1 MSHVDLALARFREG
15 FSCSQS
21 VLSAFA
27 ADLGLDPEA
36 ALRVAAAFGGGM
48 GRTGGA
54 CGAATGG
61 LMALGLKY
69 GATRGDDKATKEHMY
84 ALTREF
90 LARFQARQ
98 GATACRDLL
107 GYDIS
112 DPQAHQVIR
121 EKGLFA
127 SVCPQ
132 AVAAAAEIVE
142 QMISSR

>member
-1 MSHVDLALARFREG
+1 MGRIDLALNRFQEG

-27 ADLGLDPEA
+27 ADLGLAPEA

-48 GRTGGA
+48 GRTGGP
-54 CGAATGG
+54 CGAVAGA

-69 GATRGDDKATKEHMY
+69 GATRGDDKTTKEQMY

-90 LARFQARQ
+90 LARFQACQ
-98 GATACRDLL
+98 GAIACRDLL

-112 DPQAHQVIR
+112 DPQAYQAVR
-121 EKGLFA
+121 QQGLFTTI
-127 SVCPQ
+127 CPR
-132 AVAAAAEIVE
+132 AVAVAAEIVE
-142 QMISSR
+142 QMIAPT